1 MNEMGDTMTTI
12 FWAGDSTVKQNS
24 IATYPQTG
32 IGQMFHRYVRN
43 MQVQIENYAE
53 NGRST
58 KSFIDEGR
66 LAVIYDRMRMGDFL
80 FIQFGHNDEKADDP
94 VRYAEPETAFP
105 ANLEKFVNAARNKG
119 AIPVFVTPLT
129 RWNRNDP
136 KAKYRHDEWAASYRR
151 TAEKLG
157 VALVDLTRMSEELV
171 DALGDKARTDFYM
184 NLPAGVYPAY
194 PDGMKDGTHLQPL
207 GAMTFA
213 GLIARGLYELGGVY
227 RALLC
232 AGYEEW
238 LHRDEGYIRD
248 IQQEGADERQ

>member
-1 MNEMGDTMTTI
+1 MTTI

-32 IGQMFHRYVRN
+32 IGQAFHRYVKN
-43 MQVQIENYAE
+43 PQVQIENHAE

-58 KSFIDEGR
+58 KSFMDEGR
-66 LAVIYDRMRMGDFL
+66 LAAIDARIGAGDFL
-80 FIQFGHNDEKADDP
+80 FIQFGHNDEKPEDP
-94 VRYAEPETAFP
+94 TRYADPEVDFP
-105 ANLEKFVNAARNKG
+105 ANLEKFVSVARDKG
-119 AIPVFVTPLT
+119 AIPVFITPLT
-129 RWNRNDP
+129 RWDRNNP
-136 KAKYRHDEWAASYRR
+136 AAKYRHDEWAASYRR
-151 TAEKLG
+151 TAERLN

-171 DALGDKARTDFYM
+171 DALGEKARAEFYM

-227 RALLC
+227 RELLC
-232 AGYEEW
+232 EEYEQW
-238 LHRDEGYIRD
+238 LRMDESYIRA
-248 IQQEGADERQ
+248 IQKEGADERQ